1 LDVKNAS
8 LHGHLDEIVYYQQP
22 PGFIDPSAPNSV
34 CLLQKLLYGLKQAPH
49 AWYQQFASYL
59 TTMGF
64 IPSASDVSLFVYKNG
79 SQLAYLLLYVDDII
93 LTTSSSELLHSIT
106 SRLRAEFA
114 MTDLSD
120 LSYFMGISVTR
131 SAPLTSIVCC

>member
-1 LDVKNAS
+1 
-8 LHGHLDEIVYYQQP
+8 
-22 PGFIDPSAPNSV
+22 
-34 CLLQKLLYGLKQAPH
+34 
-49 AWYQQFASYL
+49 
-59 TTMGF
+59 MGF

-106 SRLRAEFA
+106 SRLRVEFA

-120 LSYFMGISVTR
+120 LSYFLGISVTR